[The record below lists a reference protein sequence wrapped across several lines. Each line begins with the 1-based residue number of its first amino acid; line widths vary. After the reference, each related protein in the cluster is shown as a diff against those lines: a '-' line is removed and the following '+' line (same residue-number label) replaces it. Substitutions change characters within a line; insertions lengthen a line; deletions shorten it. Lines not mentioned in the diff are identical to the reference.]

1 MLQSGLTCAQRA
13 RAHSVNEIHFLK
25 HQNAQFCDICDGH
38 WIHLMDFGGCIMPN
52 TSSLSRPQMIWFDFS
67 SLIHIIGV
75 LMHNAHSNDLTVI
88 PKNGSIQFCDRLRL
102 PFRNDWRK
110 LAFWDYGSA
119 AHPISTTR
127 ALILITWVELL
138 DESKVHDST
147 ADEHYVILM
156 HHCNRAWPHSSA
168 LSRGVRAF
176 YACAGPQSEHEYVPR
191 RGIVQQNRQQ
201 FGTMAAQCTMKR
213 IDLSKCAASNG
224 SAGRGENAAMPR
236 REV

>member
-1 MLQSGLTCAQRA
+1 MHFGSYLYHIVPIHYAFPGHSTRFKVFWAGIALNSCRFSCIMPLRGMLQSGLTCAQRA
-13 RAHSVNEIHFLK
+13 REHSVNEIHFLK
-25 HQNAQFCDICDGH
+25 HQNAQFRDICDGH

-52 TSSLSRPQMIWFDFS
+52 TSSLSRPQMIWFDYS
-67 SLIHIIGV
+67 SLIHIIGM

-102 PFRNDWRK
+102 PFRNDWRYF
-110 LAFWDYGSA
+110 AFWDYGSA

-156 HHCNRAWPHSSA
+156 HHSK
-168 LSRGVRAF
+168 LLD
-176 YACAGPQSEHEYVPR
+176 ACILLLRSVYG
-191 RGIVQQNRQQ
+191 
-201 FGTMAAQCTMKR
+201 AQR
-213 IDLSKCAASNG
+213 WD
-224 SAGRGENAAMPR
+224 
-236 REV
+236 